1 MKRILK
7 IVAIILG
14 IVFFAVVVLLAYIQ
28 FAPMPVYENEAPE
41 YTFEFDS
48 LDVEAGAK
56 IAAMTCA
63 NCHRS
68 KDSKL
73 GGAYMRDNDS
83 FGEIYA
89 TNITSHK
96 SKGIA
101 NYTAGELKYLL
112 RTGIKKDGSYAPPWM
127 PKYPNMSDLDMKRVI
142 AFLKSDHP
150 MVQPS
155 ENQVPATKYNM
166 LSKALIKFKVFGP
179 LHFDDKPVSHPY
191 SNDKVALG
199 KYLATAVYDCY
210 GCHSPD
216 FKTQN
221 ILFPEKTPG
230 YFSGGNPFVG
240 NEGQL
245 ILTRNL
251 TMDKKTG
258 IGTWTKEQFIE
269 NVKFGTHPHGGAPN
283 RYPMLAFSTFSDAEA
298 GAIYAY
304 LKTIPVIENEI
315 EKNIASE

>member
-7 IVAIILG
+7 IVAILLG
-14 IVFFAVVVLLAYIQ
+14 IALFAIVILLAYIQ
-28 FAPMPVYENEAPE
+28 LSPMPVYENHAPE
-41 YTFEFDS
+41 YTIEFDS
-48 LDVEAGAK
+48 LDIEAGAK

-68 KDSKL
+68 KDKKL
-73 GGAYMRDNDS
+73 GGAYMKDNDS

-89 TNITSHK
+89 TNITRHK
-96 SKGIA
+96 TKGIE

-112 RTGIKKDGSYAPPWM
+112 RTGIKKDGTYAPPWM

-142 AFLKSDHP
+142 SFLKSDHS

-155 ENQVPATKYNM
+155 ENQVPPTKYNM
-166 LSKALIKFKVFGP
+166 LSKALLKLKVFGP
-179 LHFDDKPVSHPY
+179 LPFNDQPVSHPDP
-191 SNDKVALG
+191 NDEVALG
-199 KYLATAVYDCY
+199 KYFATAVYDCY

-216 FKTQN
+216 FKTQD
-221 ILFPEKTPG
+221 IIFPEKTPG

-240 NEGQL
+240 IEGQL

-251 TMDKKTG
+251 TMDKQTG
-258 IGTWTKEQFIE
+258 IGSWTKEQFIE
-269 NVKFGTHPHGGAPN
+269 NVKHGTHPNGGAPN
-283 RYPMLAFSTFSDAEA
+283 RYPMMAFATFSDAEV
-298 GAIYAY
+298 GAIYEY

-315 EKNIASE
+315 PRDLVGE